1 MLNAHE
7 FNLFITPGSM
17 PPVLHMAQ
25 YDSGRQWT
33 AKLKADDG
41 NAYTPA
47 SGATAKVEGVNGKG
61 VAWELTATISGS
73 SVIFTPSEAATDQF
87 GKYEATLTIE
97 KSGEQITALCLLFD
111 IQKAGITNEEAAASP
126 EFQTAM
132 EAAAADAVEEAM
144 TEAGILLAENQAE
157 KTAAMTNPVG
167 VDENGKL
174 WCEPGESG
182 QTQAAVLYD
191 QNQSLNSTQKATARG
206 NIDAYTK
213 PAGGIPKADLASG
226 VQTSLGKADTALQS
240 VTAEAVLGAAEDF
253 TSEQKPVF
261 RGYIGAGTYSKPS
274 GGIPDSDLA
283 GDIPANKLASAVQ
296 TSLGK
301 ADGSLQTANLTAK
314 TSAMTQAVGY
324 DSSTGKLYT
333 APGSGGGGGIA
344 LTVLYAAVDTTSDPV
359 VSLYDSSNNPV
370 SYNDLVAAMAGDVRI
385 VTIPDP
391 QSPNDGWLW
400 YIDDMSA
407 SADFVSLHAV
417 IPGQGANTLYTAELT
432 ESSGLLTGPMYS
444 QTIGKGNAMLPTAQ
458 TKTATNMS
466 NGFSVTANYIYTVS
480 GECSGFAI
488 TNQSISFTT
497 GLCAEII
504 LTVGSTAIS
513 SPTWPSAAK
522 FMDGWDGKLSANT
535 EYDIII
541 DWAGRVY
548 HSERAVSA

>member
-157 KTAAMTNPVG
+157 KTAAMTNAVG

-213 PAGGIPKADLASG
+213 PSGGIPKADLASG
-226 VQTSLGKADTALQS
+226 VQTSLGKADTALQN

-274 GGIPDSDLA
+274 GGIPATDLA
-283 GDIPANKLASAVQ
+283 GDIPATKLAAAVQ
-296 TSLGK
+296 AALTPKILTMTKSGNTYTYGSANFSFSALDDLITLVSGGTILWLVNTTTGSAYRAVNARGATSTGRLTFAGPTLESDNGDLGVE
-301 ADGSLQTANLTAK
+301 AFVLDGSFSITRKVLPVIPTPASGTAQNPSADKDKILT
-314 TSAMTQAVGY
+314 
-324 DSSTGKLYT
+324 
-333 APGSGGGGGIA
+333 
-344 LTVLYAAVDTTSDPV
+344 VDTT
-359 VSLYDSSNNPV
+359 
-370 SYNDLVAAMAGDVRI
+370 
-385 VTIPDP
+385 
-391 QSPNDGWLW
+391 
-400 YIDDMSA
+400 
-407 SADFVSLHAV
+407 
-417 IPGQGANTLYTAELT
+417 GAYALT
-432 ESSGLLTGPMYS
+432 
-444 QTIGKGNAMLPTAQ
+444 
-458 TKTATNMS
+458 
-466 NGFSVTANYIYTVS
+466 
-480 GECSGFAI
+480 
-488 TNQSISFTT
+488 
-497 GLCAEII
+497 
-504 LTVGSTAIS
+504 
-513 SPTWPSAAK
+513 
-522 FMDGWDGKLSANT
+522 
-535 EYDIII
+535 
-541 DWAGRVY
+541 
-548 HSERAVSA
+548 AVSTWTSGGSYGN

>member
-1 MLNAHE
+1 
-7 FNLFITPGSM
+7 M

-132 EAAAADAVEEAM
+132 ETAAADAVEEAM
-144 TEAGILLAENQAE
+144 TEAGILLAANQSE

-167 VDENGKL
+167 VDENGQL

-213 PAGGIPKADLASG
+213 PSGGIPKADLASG

-274 GGIPDSDLA
+274 GGIPKADLA
-283 GDIPANKLASAVQ
+283 SGVQ

-301 ADGSLQTANLTAK
+301 ADGSLQTANLAAK

-324 DSSTGKLYT
+324 DSTTGKLFT
-333 APGSGGGGGIA
+333 APGSGGGSV
-344 LTVLYAAVDTTSDPV
+344 TVTVIYAEVDTTSDPV
-359 VSLYDSSNNPV
+359 VSLYDSNNSPV
-370 SYNDLVAAMAGDVRI
+370 SYNDLIAAMAGIVRI
-385 VTIPDP
+385 VTVPSS
-391 QSPNDGWLW
+391 QSPNDGWEW
-400 YIDDMSA
+400 YIDDLAA
-407 SADFVSLHAV
+407 STTYVSIHAV
-417 IPGQGANTLYTAELT
+417 LPGQGSNTLYTAELT
-432 ESSGLLTGPMYS
+432 ESSGLMTGPMYS

-466 NGFSVTANYIYTVS
+466 NGFSVAANYIYTVS
-480 GECSGFAI
+480 GECSGFAV
-488 TNQSISFTT
+488 TNQSIAFTT

-522 FMDGWDGKLSANT
+522 FMDGWDGKLAANT

-548 HSERAVSA
+548 HSERAVS

>member
-47 SGATAKVEGVNGKG
+47 TGATAKVEGVNGKG
-61 VAWELTATISGS
+61 VAWIIDATISGS

-97 KSGEQITALCLLFD
+97 KSGEQLTALCLLFD

-174 WCEPGESG
+174 WVEPGESE

-191 QNQSLNSTQKATARG
+191 QDQNLNSTQKATARG

-213 PAGGIPKADLASG
+213 PSGGIPKADLTSG
-226 VQTSLGKADTALQS
+226 VQTSLGKADTALQN

-253 TSEQKPVF
+253 TFEQKPVF

-283 GDIPANKLASAVQ
+283 GGIPANKLASGVQ

-301 ADGSLQTANLTAK
+301 ADGSLQTANLAAK

-324 DSSTGKLYT
+324 DSTTGKLFT
-333 APGSGGGGGIA
+333 APGSGGGSV
-344 LTVLYAAVDTTSDPV
+344 TVTVIYAEVDTTSDPV
-359 VSLYDSSNNPV
+359 VSLYDSNNSPV
-370 SYNDLVAAMAGDVRI
+370 SYNDLIAAMAGIVRI
-385 VTIPDP
+385 VTVPSS
-391 QSPNDGWLW
+391 QSPNDGWEW
-400 YIDDMSA
+400 YIDDLAESTTY
-407 SADFVSLHAV
+407 VSIHAV
-417 IPGQGANTLYTAELT
+417 LPGQGTNTLYTAELT
-432 ESSGLLTGPMYS
+432 ESNGVLTGPMYA

-466 NGFSVTANYIYTVS
+466 NGFSVQQNYIYTVS
-480 GECSGFAI
+480 GDCSGFAV
-488 TNQSISFTT
+488 TNQSIAFTT

-504 LTVGSTAIS
+504 LTVGSTAIT
-513 SPTWPSAAK
+513 SPTWPSNSV
-522 FMDGWDGKLSANT
+522 FMDGWDGKFSANT